1 MTEFKDM
8 TLEEK
13 RVYAAE
19 QVAYWRNIQRDLD
32 RHETALTS
40 EEKTALEA
48 RIATEAQKIEVV
60 VKEAEP
66 IDIKEVK

>member
-19 QVAYWRNIQRDLD
+19 QVAYWRAIQRDLD

-40 EEKTALEA
+40 EEKTAIDA
-48 RIATEAQKIEVV
+48 RITTEAAKLEVV
-60 VKEAEP
+60 VKDAEP
-66 IDIKEVK
+66 IKDVEVK

>member
-1 MTEFKDM
+1 MAEFKDM
-8 TLEEK
+8 PLAEK

-48 RIATEAQKIEVV
+48 RIADSADKVV
-60 VKEAEP
+60 P
-66 IDIKEVK
+66 IIKDPVQEKK

>member
-1 MTEFKDM
+1 MAEFKDM

-19 QVAYWRNIQRDLD
+19 QVAYWRAIQRDLD

-48 RIATEAQKIEVV
+48 RIADSADKVV
-60 VKEAEP
+60 P
-66 IDIKEVK
+66 IIKDPVQEKK